1 MLMSTVAATPFTL
14 TSCQDDLSTEEL
26 KANATVPSLLNTADL
41 QALNTYSYEVPFEV
55 KAKGEWRI
63 DFEWEDGEQICYASP
78 KQGKGDTKINICVLD
93 NATDKHRTGEMI
105 ITDFGDNGK
114 KTVVKL
120 GQKSQLEDTRAD
132 KISTGNCIYG
142 VGYGYNAMSGKL
154 AANQIVKMADAIKD
168 NILVTEGVRASYALR
183 EYKGSCFSQLC
194 NNFKADASFS
204 GKYFGFKG
212 EAGASFDSKYLRESN
227 RDYVISMVDVTT
239 TQATLSYNRDQI
251 IDAMTDA
258 DGNVDAEDYL
268 KLYTKAVSNALTS
281 AKAQKGFEAFYYAIA
296 VAKIAD
302 DLGDALPLYTK
313 VWGEVLAAEETESGS
328 GKGLWILLAVVVI
341 VGGVLFVK
349 SRAKPV

>member
-168 NILVTEGVRASYALR
+168 NILGTEGVRAS
-183 EYKGSCFSQLC
+183 
-194 NNFKADASFS
+194 
-204 GKYFGFKG
+204 
-212 EAGASFDSKYLRESN
+212 
-227 RDYVISMVDVTT
+227 
-239 TQATLSYNRDQI
+239 
-251 IDAMTDA
+251 
-258 DGNVDAEDYL
+258 
-268 KLYTKAVSNALTS
+268 
-281 AKAQKGFEAFYYAIA
+281 
-296 VAKIAD
+296 
-302 DLGDALPLYTK
+302 
-313 VWGEVLAAEETESGS
+313 
-328 GKGLWILLAVVVI
+328 
-341 VGGVLFVK
+341 
-349 SRAKPV
+349 